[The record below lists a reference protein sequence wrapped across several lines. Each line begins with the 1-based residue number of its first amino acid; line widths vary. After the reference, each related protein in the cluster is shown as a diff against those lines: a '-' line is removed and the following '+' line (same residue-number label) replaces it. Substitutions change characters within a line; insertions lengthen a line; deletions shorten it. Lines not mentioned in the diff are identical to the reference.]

1 MKTLTYRHCV
11 DCIDVVFKRAKE
23 DGGLPVCA
31 AIADAHG
38 DLIAFGRMDG
48 APVRSIVLSRAKA
61 FTCIYMDR
69 DTHEFR
75 AMMDKFDFELN
86 WFGNS
91 RLTALPGG
99 IRIKDGSG
107 CVGAIGL
114 SGRLAEE
121 DQVLALLGAEFLKQE
136 LSR

>member
-1 MKTLTYRHCV
+1 V
-11 DCIDVVFKRAKE
+11 ECIDVVFKSAKE
-23 DGGLPVCA
+23 DGGLPVCV

-48 APVRSIVLSRAKA
+48 APMRSIAISRDKA

-75 AMMDKFDFELN
+75 AMMDKFDFELT
-86 WFGNS
+86 WFGNP

-99 IRIKDGSG
+99 VRIKDEAG

-114 SGRLAEE
+114 SGRLAED
-121 DQVLALLGAEFLKQE
+121 DQALAVLGAEFLKKR
-136 LSR
+136 LSA

>member
-1 MKTLTYRHCV
+1 MKTPTYRDCV
-11 DCIDVVFKRAKE
+11 ECIDAIFARAKE

-31 AIADAHG
+31 AITDAHG
-38 DLIAFGRMDG
+38 DLAAFGRMDG
-48 APVRSIVLSRAKA
+48 APMRSIPLSQDKA
-61 FTCIYMDR
+61 FTSIFMDR

-75 AMMDKFDFELN
+75 AMMEGFGFELT

-99 IRIKDGSG
+99 VRIKDDEG

-114 SGRLAEE
+114 SGRKAEDDQELAE
-121 DQVLALLGAEFLKQE
+121 LGVEFMRKRLGQ
-136 LSR
+136 